1 MVARDPRSDRW
12 TAWAIEI
19 NLRKGGTTTPYLTL
33 QYLTDG
39 RFDADEGVFRTA
51 RGDPKAYV
59 SGDHLGSPAL
69 RALSADDLF
78 DVVSRHRLHFDHAR
92 QTGVVLHMMSAVG
105 TYGDFGVTAIGDD
118 LSEAQALYDRL
129 LEAVEAEALRR

>member
-1 MVARDPRSDRW
+1 M
-12 TAWAIEI
+12 
-19 NLRKGGTTTPYLTL
+19 
-33 QYLTDG
+33 
-39 RFDADEGVFRTA
+39 
-51 RGDPKAYV
+51 